1 MQRILTATNAF
12 MKSRER
18 AADVKSDDPAFWIR
32 LGKLY
37 ASTVFKAEI
46 EPKPEEV
53 KRVNDFFRKAV
64 QHAENNS
71 AVLKDAADY
80 FAASQQVQEAIPLYL
95 RVLEL
100 QPNDSNAREKL
111 ATGFMLTNQRGKAI
125 EMLHE
130 IIQQH
135 PEKYQPYE
143 LLGRVLEE
151 DAKALAQ
158 ANKPA

>member
-1 MQRILTATNAF
+1 MRIGLDRRPLIISPPRS
-12 MKSRER
+12 KYRKRSR
-18 AADVKSDDPAFWIR
+18 SI
-32 LGKLY
+32 
-37 ASTVFKAEI
+37 
-46 EPKPEEV
+46 
-53 KRVNDFFRKAV
+53 
-64 QHAENNS
+64 
-71 AVLKDAADY
+71 
-80 FAASQQVQEAIPLYL
+80 FAC
-95 RVLEL
+95 LEL

-125 EMLHE
+125 EMLQE

-158 ANKPA
+158 ADKTEEAKAEYSKAAASFEQSLPHQSRAAGQLRPPG